1 MGFTERDTMSRLLT
15 ATKGKHRTKAAAPR
29 LSPCH
34 HAALSPCHQA
44 DPGVQLMLQV
54 QQDEPGAFAE
64 LVDRYWSAI
73 FGRFFRQLGD
83 RQEAEDLSQD
93 VFLRLYRSRQRYQP
107 RAKFSTWLFHIAQNV
122 TRNALRSKRRRP
134 CVPLGTLTGPETDE
148 FANNERLTDHSE
160 PPINR
165 LERTELAGVVRAAVR
180 TLAQRQRLALEL
192 FQFQDRSCGEIA
204 ERMEMSP
211 KAARSLLYRAR
222 NQLRESLTEF
232 VEE

>member
-1 MGFTERDTMSRLLT
+1 MSRMLT
-15 ATKGKHRTKAAAPR
+15 ATTGKQGQPRTTVSR
-29 LSPCH
+29 LTPVQL
-34 HAALSPCHQA
+34 AALSPSHRN

-54 QQDEPGAFAE
+54 QQDEPGAFSE
-64 LVDRYWSAI
+64 LVNRYWSAI
-73 FGRFFRQLGD
+73 FGRFYRQLGD

-148 FANNERLTDHSE
+148 FANNDRLTDRSE
-160 PPINR
+160 APTNR
-165 LERTELAGVVRAAVR
+165 MERSELAGVVRAAVR

-204 ERMEMSP
+204 ERMDMSP

-222 NQLRESLTEF
+222 NQLRESLTEY
-232 VEE
+232 VES